1 MNTELMTRGLDG
13 AKLHLLSDKTA
24 GEVTTTIEGERLTK
38 LVKVLSE
45 LEDSIGIL
53 ERRGFG
59 FGDFLGRAT
68 PQGLPLYRVLLG
80 TQASWFVTSQEVDAF
95 RLAEKKRLGH
105 ELVVADDLPA
115 HSSGNG
121 HTGTGGGVTF
131 FVQEFHEVRS
141 INRGLERLKEFGL
154 TAAALVDAPRIA
166 GREPLPRFQLE
177 SREAKH
183 FLAHLRLLPSEIR
196 RLGEKGITIT
206 RFKGLGEMDGEELW
220 ETTLYPA
227 KRTLMRVNLDN
238 ALMADEMF
246 RVLMGEKVEPRRD
259 FIQKHALD
267 VKEIDYHGA

>member
-1 MNTELMTRGLDG
+1 MNSELMSRGLDG
-13 AKLHLLSDKTA
+13 SKLHLLSDKTA
-24 GEVTTTIEGERLTK
+24 GEITATVEGERLTK

-45 LEDSIGIL
+45 LEESLSIL
-53 ERRGFG
+53 ERRGVSFT
-59 FGDFLGRAT
+59 DFLTRVT
-68 PQGLPLYRVLLG
+68 PQGLPMYRVMLG
-80 TQASWFVTSQEVDAF
+80 TKTSWFVTSQAVDEF
-95 RLAEKKRLGH
+95 RLAEEKRLGH
-105 ELVVADDLPA
+105 ELVVADDAPA
-115 HSSGNG
+115 HASGNG
-121 HTGTGGGVTF
+121 NGNNAGALF
-131 FVQEFHEVRS
+131 FLQEFHEVRT

-154 TAAALVDAPRIA
+154 TSASLVDAPRIA

-177 SREAKH
+177 NRDVKH
-183 FLAHLRLLPSEIR
+183 TLAHLRTLPSEIR
-196 RLGEKGITIT
+196 HLGEKGITIT

-220 ETTLYPA
+220 ETTLDPA